1 MLAIMDQCVH
11 MLMVPVDGEGASE
24 GRYVRVRLQMNDQLV
39 RRWCG
44 LGLRDACM

>member
-11 MLMVPVDGEGASE
+11 MLMVPVKGASE
-24 GRYVRVRLQMNDQLV
+24 GRYVRARLQMNDQLV

>member
-11 MLMVPVDGEGASE
+11 MLMVPLKGASE
-24 GRYVRVRLQMNDQLV
+24 GRYVRVRLQMNDQMV

-44 LGLRDACM
+44 LGLRGACM